1 MFKRVKWPVALLLTL
16 SVVAL
21 MLGVFLAPASAGTCY
36 GTLFEYFESPA
47 LQVHTGAKVVCAGF
61 PNQYDSGDNGGYSET
76 PWYTTTTVVCPCSGS
91 SGGGSGGG
99 DPNDT
104 DCDAEEDC

>member
-1 MFKRVKWPVALLLTL
+1 MFKRVKW
-16 SVVAL
+16 SVVLPLIAFAL
-21 MLGVFLAPASAGTCY
+21 MLGVFLAPVSADTCY

-47 LQVHTGAKVVCAGF
+47 LEVHTGAKVVCSGF

-91 SGGGSGGG
+91 SGGSGGG
-99 DPNDT
+99 DPND
-104 DCDAEEDC
+104 CDVEEEC